1 MSGHAGARDGPPR
14 GRDPL
19 GASGVLVIDDRGAFN
34 PAVENRPWA
43 EVLATLERRLV
54 AQVRSLSERSPF
66 YRAKFRAAGLDPGDI
81 RGPED
86 LSKLPFTTKAEL
98 RRSQAEHPP
107 LGAHLAV
114 EPDRVVRIHAT
125 SGTTGRPTYVA
136 LTQRDRAIWAEIG
149 ARTYWAR
156 GVRPG
161 QTVAHGFG
169 LSFFVGG
176 VPTVEAVQ
184 EIGATIVPVGT
195 GASDR
200 LVTAIQNL
208 GVTVLLATPSYAMYL
223 AEYVREKC
231 RVTPASLGIRIISC
245 GAEPG
250 VGIPS
255 IRRKIEEEWGAE
267 AYEGMGTAEVAAV
280 FYGECQAKAGMHF
293 CGQEFILPEVIDPET
308 GEPLPWRDGL
318 EGEAV
323 YSTVDREATP
333 VLRYRTGDRVKI
345 WTSPCACGRTSFRLR
360 CIGRV
365 DDMLILRGVN
375 VFPSA
380 IRDVVARLHP
390 QTTGAI
396 QVVLAV
402 PGPRVDPPLR
412 LRVEYGD
419 AFPGDLASLK
429 RQVEEA
435 LRAQLLFKA
444 EVEMVPPRSLPRF
457 EGKTRLTVLEGP
469 S

>member
-1 MSGHAGARDGPPR
+1 MT
-14 GRDPL
+14 
-19 GASGVLVIDDRGAFN
+19 DDRAAFT
-34 PAVENRPWA
+34 PAVERQAWP
-43 EVLATLERRLV
+43 EVLATLEKKLV
-54 AQVRSLSERSPF
+54 AQVRSLSGRSPF
-66 YRAKFRAAGLDPGDI
+66 YRAKLRAAGLEPGDI
-81 RGPED
+81 RGLTD
-86 LSKLPFTTKAEL
+86 LPKIPFTTKAEL
-98 RRSQAEHPP
+98 RQSQVEHPP

-114 EPDRVVRIHAT
+114 ERDRVVRIHAT

-176 VPTVEAVQ
+176 VPTVEAIQ

-208 GVTVLLATPSYAMYL
+208 GITVLLATPSYAMYL
-223 AEYVREKC
+223 AEYLREKC
-231 RVTPASLGIRIISC
+231 RISPASLGIRIISC

-255 IRRKIEEEWGAE
+255 LRRKIEGEWGAD

-293 CGQEFILPEVIDPET
+293 CGQEFILPEIIDPET
-308 GEPLPWRDGL
+308 GAPLELRDGL

-323 YSTVDREATP
+323 YSTVDRDATP

-345 WTSPCACGRTSFRLR
+345 WTNPCACGRTSFRLR

-380 IRDVVARLHP
+380 IRDVVARLQP

-396 QVVLAV
+396 QVVLAA

-412 LRVEYGD
+412 IRVEHGEGFRGD
-419 AFPGDLASLK
+419 AAGLK
-429 RQVEEA
+429 HQVEEE
-435 LRAQLLFKA
+435 LRAQLLFRA
-444 EVEMVPPRSLPRF
+444 DVEVVPPRSLPRF
-457 EGKTRLTVLEGP
+457 EGKARLTVLEEKA
-469 S
+469 